1 MSNVPPVPTLT
12 VGRIREGLRKK
23 EFSAVDVATAAL
35 EFAERENPK
44 TNAYLTFSSERALNT
59 ANRVDRQIAKG
70 DMDRSAGLVGA
81 FDH

>member
-12 VGRIREGLRKK
+12 VGLIREGLTRK

-44 TNAYLTFSSERALNT
+44 TNAYLTFSSERALE
-59 ANRVDRQIAKG
+59 AAIAT
-70 DMDRSAGLVGA
+70 DVASRMLSVVR
-81 FDH
+81 